1 MINQLR
7 KYMAADQPIEIIYID
22 RKGKSSQ
29 RTVRVLEIK
38 DDRVKAFC
46 CIKRAPR
53 VFAFENILAI
63 QPVVKRHVAG
73 Y

>member
-7 KYMAADQPIEIIYID
+7 KYLSADQPIELIYMD
-22 RKGKSSQ
+22 RNGKTSQRVVRLLEIKGKSF
-29 RTVRVLEIK
+29 
-38 DDRVKAFC
+38 KAYDLT
-46 CIKRAPR
+46 KRAPR
-53 VFAFENILAI
+53 VFAIDSILAI